1 MLIQDLGLLSGKLVI
16 LSHLDDERILVGVV
30 VQINEAIVEQES
42 RVTLL
47 SVRVV
52 DLLAALDV
60 FEGLND
66 ETLALVCVRPA
77 GLPRALVV
85 EHVGVRDEAISLDSF
100 NLDSKDSTGHHH
112 SYL

>member
-16 LSHLDDERILVGVV
+16 LSHLNDERIFVGIV
-30 VQINEAIVEQES
+30 VQIDEAIVEQES

-52 DLLAALDV
+52 DLLASLDV
-60 FEGLND
+60 FKGFDD
-66 ETLALVCVRPA
+66 ETLAFVSVGPA
-77 GLPRALVV
+77 SLPRALVV
-85 EHVGVRDEAISLDSF
+85 KHISVRDEAISLDSF